1 LHPVDEGFIIWTT
14 ITLSGLTG
22 VVIPLIEPHHFTPR
36 CPQSVHE
43 PSSEQTASILGR
55 LFYSYLDPLIAQS
68 RRVAHVDVSMLPPPN
83 DKDDI
88 EALASRAERYFDPFT
103 SRTGDPL
110 DKPRPVNVIWAII
123 VSFRQTW
130 LLQSFVVVFET
141 VAQLGAPIGT
151 YQLLAYIEAGG
162 ANAVVRPFVWVIL
175 LVLAP
180 LVQGLAY
187 QFYLSLT
194 ARWMVNVEAILTG
207 VMFDHALRAR
217 ILHRPATTTAAT
229 TDAASEGLADVSLQA
244 APETGDSLD
253 ISGEGMSAGPSAE
266 TATPVIP
273 VELNPPSDQ
282 DNTNNARKAADS
294 ANDHLGRLNNLVTSD
309 LYNIGEADQ
318 ILAVLVEIPLMVV
331 FSTWFLYTILGSA
344 TWVGLGIMVVFMPV
358 PAWFGRRVNEV
369 CRSAIEKVVNE
380 LMVS

>member
-1 LHPVDEGFIIWTT
+1 MWTT
-14 ITLSGLTG
+14 IALSGLAG
-22 VVIPLIEPHHFTPR
+22 VVIPLIEPRHFTSCSPHSF
-36 CPQSVHE
+36 QE
-43 PSSEQTASILGR
+43 PSLEQTASILGR

-68 RRVAHVDVSMLPPPN
+68 RRVEHVDVSMFPPPN

-88 EALASRAERYFDPFT
+88 ESLAPRAKQYFDPFT
-103 SRTGDPL
+103 SSTGDPL
-110 DKPRPVNVIWAII
+110 DNPRRITLAWAII

-130 LLQSFVVVFET
+130 LLQSVVVVFET
-141 VAQLGAPIGT
+141 IAQLGSPIGM

-162 ANAVVRPFVWVIL
+162 ANAVVRPFVWVVL

-194 ARWMVNVEAILTG
+194 ARWMVHVEAILTS

-217 ILHRPATTTAAT
+217 ILHRPAIAATAT
-229 TDAASEGLADVSLQA
+229 TDAAIDSLVDMSPQA
-244 APETGDSLD
+244 APTTGESLNT
-253 ISGEGMSAGPSAE
+253 SGESMSTVPSAE
-266 TATPVIP
+266 LATPVIP
-273 VELNPPSDQ
+273 AELNPPSHQ
-282 DNTNNARKAADS
+282 DNTNKTRKTAGS
-294 ANDHLGRLNNLVTSD
+294 ANDHLSRLNNLVTSD

-318 ILAVLVEIPLMVV
+318 ILAVLIEIPLMVV

-369 CRSAIEKVVNE
+369 CRSAIEKVANE
-380 LMVS
+380 LIVS

>member
-1 LHPVDEGFIIWTT
+1 
-14 ITLSGLTG
+14 
-22 VVIPLIEPHHFTPR
+22 
-36 CPQSVHE
+36 
-43 PSSEQTASILGR
+43 
-55 LFYSYLDPLIAQS
+55 
-68 RRVAHVDVSMLPPPN
+68 MLPPPN

-130 LLQSFVVVFET
+130 LLQSVVVVFET
-141 VAQLGAPIGT
+141 VAQLGSPIGM

-162 ANAVVRPFVWVIL
+162 ANAVVRPFVWVIF

-217 ILHRPATTTAAT
+217 ILHRPATATTATAAT
-229 TDAASEGLADVSLQA
+229 TDAVSEGLADVSLQA
-244 APETGDSLD
+244 APATGESLD
-253 ISGEGMSAGPSAE
+253 ISGESMSAGLSGE
-266 TATPVIP
+266 TATPVISA
-273 VELNPPSDQ
+273 ELNPPSHQ
-282 DNTNNARKAADS
+282 DSTNNVRKAAS
-294 ANDHLGRLNNLVTSD
+294 SSNDHLSRLNNLVTSD

-318 ILAVLVEIPLMVV
+318 ILAVLIEIPLMVV
-331 FSTWFLYTILGSA
+331 FSTWFLYTILGNA

-369 CRSAIEKVVNE
+369 CRSAMGESCE
-380 LMVS
+380 LADSFVGSNAEDESL